1 MKKILC
7 ALILASSLCGCSTFW
22 RGAIAVHDAIDDA
35 LATKTNAP
43 AVTQD
48 PAPIDSGEAQT
59 LWPSVACP
67 QWMVHTSD
75 HPADDAIREAAWKS
89 AKAQGLDAIRMN
101 LKHTDNY
108 HLVMALYEHEHKD
121 EHRYRLDNFTR
132 RARDKGGV
140 KRWVV
145 DLAPGISLEWV
156 GDIFL
161 AYGPGTDFQLQIV
174 NPSKEATKVLGLDA
188 QGIKVSPPRKR

>member
-1 MKKILC
+1 MKRQILC
-7 ALILASSLCGCSTFW
+7 ALILAGSLCSCETW
-22 RGAIAVHDAIDDA
+22 KRAYVAVHDSVDEV
-35 LATKTNAP
+35 LADKTNSIP
-43 AVTQD
+43 SVI
-48 PAPIDSGEAQT
+48 APIEPAGEQI

-67 QWMVHTSD
+67 QWMIHTSD
-75 HPADDAIREAAWKS
+75 HPADDAVRESAWK
-89 AKAQGLDAIRMN
+89 AAAAQGVDAIRMN

-188 QGIKVSPPRKR
+188 QGIKTIPPRKR